1 MKKIRIISTI
11 LAVLMLMGAF
21 TFASAAEEEVVGH
34 ISEPETGWKTNNTKP
49 TIDYFTGQGVK
60 KETTLV
66 DGVEKETGKYIA
78 DGEKIVF
85 NAEDKLRY
93 MDKRFVKDGYEL
105 YVDAYS
111 GEVATKCLKT
121 GEILFSNPYSIGN
134 YDSTKMSD
142 DVKKEVMSQIVVK
155 YTDIATEE
163 YEYYYSYEWAASRGQ
178 IIVRN
183 VKNGIRVE
191 YTIGR
196 EEARLLVPHMIAK
209 DSFEKKILNIM
220 GEAVGYDFTTKKATE
235 GANSEDV
242 FSARKVMAYY
252 KLKDPENEQIEE
264 VKQNILTQFP
274 ITKRMPVY
282 VLDDATSETEKAKI
296 ETLIKTYCPDYSY
309 EDLDEDHLLVGYT
322 AEDKN
327 PPLFKMALEYSLDT
341 DGMTVRLPANGI
353 RFNESL
359 YRLDEI
365 QILPYM
371 GAGAN
376 PNEGYTFFPD
386 GSGTLFDFNKIAESG
401 IETSLD
407 GTLYGNDY
415 AYHTISGKL
424 EEILR
429 YPVFGIV
436 ENENITAFE
445 PEPEGTTEGVVEEE
459 KEDVYKKRGYVAM
472 VEEGDA
478 LMQLSSYHMGAK
490 GVYNTV
496 MMTVF
501 PRPKD
506 TYNVADAISVG
517 ANDTWTVVSARKYTG
532 NFKIRYFM
540 LTDPAVANASGITN
554 YYDTSYAGMAQAYR
568 DYLEK
573 TGVLTKLT
581 DEQVDEDVPLY
592 IETFGAIFSTQKFL
606 SVPVDVTVP
615 LTSFDDIV
623 TMYDELSVQGV
634 DNINFIMKGYTK
646 GGLESEK
653 VPYRLKWEKA
663 VKGDYD
669 FEELLAYSNEK
680 GFELF
685 PDFDFV
691 FFSNNTLFD
700 GLTLKKHAVKTIDN
714 RYTSKRDYS
723 ATKQSHVGYYDLAIS
738 PAYFSRFYEKF
749 TENYLKTGA
758 TSISVSTLGSFLN
771 SDFDEDEPYN
781 REDAKAF
788 TIQAFEYLNSKY
800 ENVMTEGGNAYTW
813 KYVDYITDIAL
824 DSSRYAQSSASV
836 PFLGMVLHGYVQ
848 YAGSAINMEGNI
860 EYAMLKAIENG
871 AGLKFILSYQNT
883 DELKKYEITSNY
895 YSIRY
900 DIWLEDVVELYNEL
914 NSVLAGVQTSV
925 IAHHEFLNDG
935 IRVPDDDEIL
945 RDVENAVNAAI
956 NNERDNDDKKNQE
969 LIDALREAREQ
980 TKNTAAVFGNGGVV
994 GEGDNELSMTKYAST
1009 KTNFD
1014 SIVASILATTTL
1026 KEATALV
1033 SSFEND
1039 ANRYAF
1045 VGAGLCNL
1053 YQKANT
1059 TYRELILADDTLS
1072 QARKDALIASLD
1084 AMDANIVCTGNNL
1097 DTFKAEFELQV
1108 KSVYDKFVAL
1118 GMADVTLEGMLDK
1131 IYTAAGI
1138 KVVEQEPEEEFD
1150 SKVNTYKADDN
1161 KIVYEVYQNGN
1172 ETVELLL
1179 NFNNYRVMVAV
1190 NGVLYTV
1197 DAYGYIVLPKAN

>member
-1 MKKIRIISTI
+1 MKTKRIISTL

-21 TFASAAEEEVVGH
+21 TFASAAEEEVSGH
-34 ISEPETGWKTNNTKP
+34 ISEPAEGWKTTNTKP
-49 TIDYFTGQGVK
+49 TIDYFTGQGVVPEM
-60 KETTLV
+60 KE
-66 DGVEKETGKYIA
+66 DENGVQQPTGEYVA
-78 DGEKIVF
+78 DGTKIVYS
-85 NAEDKLRY
+85 AEDKLAT

-121 GEILFSNPYSIGN
+121 GEILFSNPYTIGN
-134 YDSTKMSD
+134 YEKTQMSD

-155 YTDIATEE
+155 YTDITTDE

-178 IIVRN
+178 ITVRN

-209 DSFEKKILNIM
+209 DSFETKIVSIM
-220 GEAVGYDFTTKKATE
+220 EAAVEGDRDAT
-235 GANSEDV
+235 
-242 FSARKVMAYY
+242 FMYKKVMAYY
-252 KLKDPENEQIEE
+252 DLKDPENERVEAI
-264 VKQNILTQFP
+264 KQNILTQFP
-274 ITKRMPVY
+274 ITKKMPVY
-282 VLDDATSETEKAKI
+282 VLDEATADSEKAKI

-309 EDLDEDHLLVGYT
+309 EDLDEDHLLVGYQ
-322 AEDKN
+322 ADDKN
-327 PPLFKMALEYSLDT
+327 PPLFKMALEYSLDV

-359 YRLDEI
+359 YRLDDV

-386 GSGTLFDFNKIAESG
+386 GSGTLFDFAKIAETG
-401 IETSLD
+401 VETSLE
-407 GTLYGNDY
+407 GTLYGNDF

-436 ENENITAFE
+436 EKENLTVLEA
-445 PEPEGTTEGVVEEE
+445 PVEGAAPSQGE
-459 KEDVYKKRGYVAM
+459 KEPVYKERGFVAI

-478 LMQLSSYHMGAK
+478 LMKLSSYHMGAK
-490 GVYNTV
+490 GAYNTV
-496 MMTVF
+496 IMTVC

-532 NFKIRYFM
+532 NFKIRYVM
-540 LTDPAVANASGITN
+540 LTDDNVAAANGITN

-573 TGVLTKLT
+573 TGVLTQLT
-581 DEQVDEDVPLY
+581 ADEVEEDVPLY
-592 IETFGAIFSTQKFL
+592 IETFGAIFTTRKIL
-606 SVPVDVTVP
+606 SIPVDVTVP

-623 TMYDELSVQGV
+623 TMYDELSVKGV
-634 DNINFIMKGYTK
+634 ENINFIMKGYTD

-663 VKGDYD
+663 VKEDYD
-669 FEELLAYSNEK
+669 FEELLAYSKEK

-723 ATKQSHVGYYDLAIS
+723 ATKQSHVSYYDLAIS
-738 PAYFSRFYEKF
+738 PAYFNRFYEKF

-758 TSISVSTLGSFLN
+758 TSISVSTLGSYLN

-781 REDAKAF
+781 REDGKAF
-788 TIQAFEYLNSKY
+788 TVQAFEYLDSKY
-800 ENVMTEGGNAYTW
+800 ENVMTQGGNAYTW
-813 KYVDYITDIAL
+813 KYVDHITDVAL

-883 DELKKYEITSNY
+883 DELKKYEITSKY

-900 DIWLEDVVELYNEL
+900 DIWIEDVVDLYTEL

-925 IAHHEFLNDG
+925 ITHHEFLNSG

-945 RDVENAVNAAI
+945 RDVENAVNNAI
-956 NNERDNDDKKNQE
+956 NNEHEKDDAYNQ
-969 LIDALREAREQ
+969 LIIDALREAREN
-980 TKNTAAVFGNGGVV
+980 TKLVTDVFTNGGKI
-994 GEGDNELSMTKYAST
+994 GTGSSELSMSKYADN
-1009 KTNFD
+1009 KLNFD
-1014 SIVASILATTTL
+1014 EAVAAMLAATT
-1026 KEATALV
+1026 ADDANAMLV
-1033 SSFEND
+1033 SFND
-1039 ANRYAF
+1039 YAQRYAY
-1045 VGAGLCNL
+1045 VGAGLCEL
-1053 YQKANT
+1053 YYIADVG
-1059 TYRELILADDTLS
+1059 YRELILADDTLS
-1072 QARKDALIASLD
+1072 QTKKDTLIAYID
-1084 AMDANIVCTGNNL
+1084 AMDDNAVCANNDI
-1097 DTFKAEFELQV
+1097 DTFKTSFETELR
-1108 KSVYDKFVAL
+1108 KVYDKLVEL
-1118 GMADVTLEGMLDK
+1118 GATVGTFEEMCNAIYKAIGLVT
-1131 IYTAAGI
+1131 
-1138 KVVEQEPEEEFD
+1138 VEQEEVEEYD
-1150 SKVNTYKADDN
+1150 SVVNTYKADDN
-1161 KIVYEVYQNGN
+1161 KIVYEVYENKT
-1172 ETVELLL
+1172 EKVELLL
-1179 NFNNYRVMVAV
+1179 NFNNYRVMVEV
-1190 NGVLYTV
+1190 GGVLYTV
-1197 DAYGYIVLPKAN
+1197 DAYGYIVLPKSN